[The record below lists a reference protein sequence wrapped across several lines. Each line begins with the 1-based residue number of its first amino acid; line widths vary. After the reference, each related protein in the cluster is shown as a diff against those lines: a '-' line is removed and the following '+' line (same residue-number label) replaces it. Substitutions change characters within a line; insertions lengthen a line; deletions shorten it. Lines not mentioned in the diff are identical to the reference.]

1 MAISYTRPDP
11 TQPGWCDSGEAVKPV
26 NEDIAIGW
34 PPSQIPPSRQEFNW
48 LDKQQ
53 DAAYKYLCQVG
64 IAQWHPEEQYR
75 GLGLVIGSN
84 GSVYWSLQP
93 SIGVDPVFDN
103 SGRWELTTIR
113 LADADAHFIALM
125 GGMSMYLTQAQ
136 GDGRYVLRAE
146 MGNYVTFAA
155 GDSRYA
161 LLSNLA
167 QYVTFPAGDARYAL
181 RSDLSLFT
189 PIAFA
194 DATYLRIVDAANAY
208 LSKSEAAQNYLSRAE
223 ADGKFNQA
231 YADLSWHAQQV
242 ANNADA
248 AVRAWVNSLF
258 GPLVL
263 RREDTSNPTG
273 TMAATWLTI
282 RANPNVGQAWNI
294 CMGTGLCQE
303 GDQIVPPNDATGV
316 QFPQSNMFYRGW
328 VNAVPPSL
336 PSLPAV
342 GGFVFNMGANGVV
355 ADCYYIKQNDG
366 NTRRG
371 RGYCYGSFV
380 GFGYR

>member
-1 MAISYTRPDP
+1 MAISYVRPDP

-75 GLGLVIGSN
+75 GLGLAIGSN

-125 GGMSMYLTQAQ
+125 GGLSMYLTQAQ
-136 GDGRYVLRAE
+136 GDVRYMLRAE
-146 MGNYVTFAA
+146 MGNYVTFGA

-161 LLSNLA
+161 LLSNLG
-167 QYVTFPAGDARYAL
+167 QYVTFPEGDARYAL
-181 RSDLSLFT
+181 RSDLSLYT
-189 PIAFA
+189 TVAYA
-194 DATYLRIVDAANAY
+194 NGTYLRIVDAANAY
-208 LSKSEAAQNYLSRAE
+208 LSKSEAAQTYLRTVDFTNVINQKMADANWYAE
-223 ADGKFNQA
+223 
-231 YADLSWHAQQV
+231 QQ
-242 ANNADA
+242 ANNANA
-248 AVRAWVNSLF
+248 SARAWVEQTLPPF
-258 GPLVL
+258 
-263 RREDTSNPTG
+263 RRADVSNGSTMVG
-273 TMAATWLTI
+273 TWFCWGARSGVEMA
-282 RANPNVGQAWNI
+282 
-294 CMGTGLCQE
+294 MGSGFCQE
-303 GDQIVPPNDATGV
+303 GDTIQPPSG
-316 QFPQSNMFYRGW
+316 FSQSNMIYRGW
-328 VNAVPPSL
+328 VQSVPPSL

-371 RGYCYGSFV
+371 RNYCYGAWQGHGWRSV
-380 GFGYR
+380 